1 MVTIPI
7 YMASMVTIPRYM
19 VIIPMYMVT
28 IPITMPRYMVTI
40 ETGPEKDM
48 GTDAD
53 AYIILKAGEECSE
66 ELSLYH
72 TGDEDEFEPG
82 LKQEF
87 EVESRDLGE
96 ITAIVVSN
104 VV

>member
-1 MVTIPI
+1 
-7 YMASMVTIPRYM
+7 
-19 VIIPMYMVT
+19 
-28 IPITMPRYMVTI
+28 
-40 ETGPEKDM
+40 M